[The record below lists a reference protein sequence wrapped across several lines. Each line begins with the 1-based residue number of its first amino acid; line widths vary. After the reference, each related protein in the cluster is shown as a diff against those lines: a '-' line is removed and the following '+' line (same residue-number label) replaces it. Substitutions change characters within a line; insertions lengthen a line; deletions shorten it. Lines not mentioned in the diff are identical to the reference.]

1 MALRA
6 RNASPS
12 GRVTLNP
19 QSTCHGPRPG
29 PKLAY
34 WVRAGSLCATE
45 PRARG
50 KTRDRKRKKC
60 RRVKKTH
67 LYMCVSIY
75 ILIDMSFHVFQSQGY
90 LVAGRTESPQSIG
103 YLKGLS
109 PVSLQGTWGGKS
121 TESRQSPGYLG
132 PERTEY
138 SQPTG

>member
-1 MALRA
+1 
-6 RNASPS
+6 
-12 GRVTLNP
+12 
-19 QSTCHGPRPG
+19 
-29 PKLAY
+29 
-34 WVRAGSLCATE
+34 
-45 PRARG
+45 
-50 KTRDRKRKKC
+50 
-60 RRVKKTH
+60 
-67 LYMCVSIY
+67 
-75 ILIDMSFHVFQSQGY
+75 MSFHVFQSQGY